1 MPAAEFNSLLGRS
14 FARKESRSARV
25 IAPRSELIPNLLAAG
40 PAGPPA
46 REQRTPR
53 VELADARQAGG
64 RSAGP
69 TVLGVPGWGFFSAAW
84 GEACSCRAGPP
95 SFSPCFGWVG
105 PRSVGGAG

>member
-25 IAPRSELIPNLLAAG
+25 IAPRSELIPNG
-40 PAGPPA
+40 PAEPRA

-64 RSAGP
+64 RS
-69 TVLGVPGWGFFSAAW
+69 TV
-84 GEACSCRAGPP
+84 P
-95 SFSPCFGWVG
+95 SLLASHG
-105 PRSVGGAG
+105 